1 MTHHPHLHLELLDGD
16 ALLRLRF
23 HHGKANEMG
32 RAQVAELA
40 QLVERLEQGP
50 TRALIT
56 WSDRATAAGTP
67 VFSAGADVR
76 ERRDWDESSV
86 LLHVRGQRRT
96 LRRLATVPVFHV
108 CVVDGLALGWGTEY
122 ALSADYVIAGPGA
135 RFGLPETGLGIVP
148 GAGGTAHL
156 AARVGPGHA
165 LRMGMTG
172 EIIDASEALRIGLV
186 HECCDS
192 AEEAMERALVLARRS
207 LARSHTAVAAYKAA
221 VRSGLGLDADARDG
235 LEGRAYEHCVRTGE
249 AARGREA
256 FEALARGELI
266 PWGPREPFEG

>member
-1 MTHHPHLHLELLDGD
+1 MNLDPHLHIDTLDEG

-32 RAQVAELA
+32 RAHVAELA
-40 QLVERLEQGP
+40 RLVERLEQGP
-50 TRALIT
+50 TRALVS
-56 WSDRATAAGTP
+56 WSDRSTASGTR

-96 LRRLATVPVFHV
+96 LRRLAAAPVFHA
-108 CVVDGLALGWGTEY
+108 CVVDGLALGWGTEF
-122 ALSADYVIAGPGA
+122 ALSADYVIAGPYA

-172 EIIDASEALRIGLV
+172 EVISAREALRIGLV
-186 HECCDS
+186 HEVCDS
-192 AEEAMERALVLARRS
+192 AEVAMDRALELARRAT
-207 LARSHTAVAAYKAA
+207 ARSHTAVAAYKAA
-221 VRSGLGLDADARDG
+221 VRTGLGLDDDDRDG

-249 AARGREA
+249 AARGRQA
-256 FEALARGELI
+256 FDALARGELV